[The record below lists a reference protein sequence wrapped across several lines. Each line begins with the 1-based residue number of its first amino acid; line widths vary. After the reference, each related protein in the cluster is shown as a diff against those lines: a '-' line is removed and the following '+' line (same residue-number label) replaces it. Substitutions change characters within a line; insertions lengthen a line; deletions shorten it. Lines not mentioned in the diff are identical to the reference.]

1 MSFKYSF
8 LRVRDNSE
16 VVVADFQQSSILD
29 EAAIDRIG
37 VEFDRL
43 VLEAVTA
50 KKLLVNFRGVEY
62 MSSAMIGKLIHL
74 SKKSKEAK
82 IKLKL
87 CGVGPKINEIFQ
99 LMKLN
104 KVFDIQKDEK
114 SAIEAFNSP
123 SLSNWFGL
131 KS

>member
-1 MSFKYSF
+1 MSFKYSY
-8 LRVRDNSE
+8 LRVRDNNE

-29 EAAIDRIG
+29 EAAIERIG

-74 SKKSKEAK
+74 SKKCKEAK
-82 IKLKL
+82 VKLKL

-114 SAIEAFNSP
+114 GAIEAFNSP